1 MAPTAITRQ
10 EPERMRNFFRL
21 GPLQSLREEMQD
33 FFAQVT
39 GDDETFWPFS
49 RVSPRLDISETDQAV
64 EVRMDLPGIKPEE
77 IDVQLNANTLTI
89 SGERRESRT
98 YHRVE
103 RRMGTFSRSISLPC
117 PVKEDSIDARY
128 KDGILTVSLPK
139 MEECKSQKFTVKTL
153 KVPWPAPQAA
163 IATSQRGRHCVFN
176 KAGNRSGTLNR
187 VRNWPLGALS
197 NNIWS

>member
-1 MAPTAITRQ
+1 
-10 EPERMRNFFRL
+10 MRNFFRL

-39 GDDETFWPFS
+39 GDDETFWPLS

-139 MEECKSQKFTVKTL
+139 MEECKSQKFTVKT
-153 KVPWPAPQAA
+153 
-163 IATSQRGRHCVFN
+163 
-176 KAGNRSGTLNR
+176 
-187 VRNWPLGALS
+187 
-197 NNIWS
+197 